1 MNNRGNYPKKED
13 NGFDEKLLDLRRVT
27 RVMAGGKCF
36 SFRATVVIG
45 NRQGKVG
52 VGVAKGKDVAQSI
65 QKAKRVAE
73 KSLVTVS
80 VVKGTIP
87 HEVRAKYCASEIILK
102 PGREGHGL
110 VAGGPVRVVCDLAGI
125 KNLSAKILGRTP
137 NKLTNARATL
147 EALKKM
153 KISTKKAEAPKE
165 VEPVIKENISS
176 EAEE

>member
-1 MNNRGNYPKKED
+1 MNRSNYPKKEE

-27 RVMAGGKCF
+27 RVMAGGKRF

-80 VVKGTIP
+80 VIKGTIP

-102 PGREGHGL
+102 PGKEGHGL

-125 KNLSAKILGRTP
+125 KNLSAKILGRTQ
-137 NKLTNARATL
+137 NKLNNARATL

-153 KISTKKAEAPKE
+153 KITAKKEELPKE
-165 VEPVIKENISS
+165 AGPVTKEDISS
-176 EAEE
+176 ESEE

>member
-1 MNNRGNYPKKED
+1 MYRSNYSKKEE

-27 RVMAGGKCF
+27 RVMAGGKRF

-52 VGVAKGKDVAQSI
+52 VGVAKGKDVAQAI

-80 VVKGTIP
+80 VIKGTIP

-102 PGREGHGL
+102 PGKEGHGL

-137 NKLTNARATL
+137 NKLNNARATL

-153 KISTKKAEAPKE
+153 KIMVKKEELPKDT
-165 VEPVIKENISS
+165 EPVIKEDASS
-176 EAEE
+176 KSEE

>member
-1 MNNRGNYPKKED
+1 MYRSNYSKKEE

-27 RVMAGGKCF
+27 RVMAGGKRF

-52 VGVAKGKDVAQSI
+52 VGVAKGKDVAQAI

-73 KSLVTVS
+73 KFLVTVS
-80 VVKGTIP
+80 VIKGTIS

-102 PGREGHGL
+102 PGKEGHGL

-137 NKLTNARATL
+137 NKLNNARATL

-153 KISTKKAEAPKE
+153 KIMVKKEELSKDT
-165 VEPVIKENISS
+165 EPVIKEDVSS
-176 EAEE
+176 KLEE